1 MSRLRAFGATLVS
14 TALFAATL
22 AFVLAPIASSA
33 AAVEPA
39 PQSILNFDGNTGWI
53 NSKPLTPQDLRGK
66 VVLIDFWEYTCI
78 NCLRT
83 LPYLREWEKRYASQ
97 GLVIIGVHTPEFE
110 FSGDA
115 RNIAAAVKHLDV
127 TWPVVMDTRD
137 AIWNRYK
144 NDIWPREILYDQNGN
159 LVESVEGEGSYQAT
173 ETKIQQLLKA
183 SNPSA
188 TFPPVMALLPQDSY
202 LKPGAVCYPQ
212 TQETYVGGE
221 RGKIANAPIGLAASR
236 YDVNYVDNNPLH
248 VDGDIYLSGYWHSSQ
263 QAMVSR
269 DNNGHLA
276 LKYHAL
282 QVVAVMRLENTGP
295 VRVDVTQD
303 GEPVAKTDAGAD
315 IKYDAQGHSYV
326 TVDAGRAY
334 ELIMNQ
340 KWGTHELELIPRGP
354 GVGIY
359 SFAFESCEAASS

>member
-1 MSRLRAFGATLVS
+1 MLGM
-14 TALFAATL
+14 TALSSSLAVPTIAA
-22 AFVLAPIASSA
+22 SA
-33 AAVEPA
+33 ANVAPA
-39 PQSILNFDGNTGWI
+39 PEQILNFDGNVGWL

-66 VVLIDFWEYTCI
+66 VVLVDFWEYTCI

-83 LPYLREWEKRYASQ
+83 LPYLREWQRRYAPQ
-97 GLVIIGVHTPEFE
+97 GLVIVGVHTPEFD
-110 FSGDA
+110 FSSDPK
-115 RNIAAAVKHLDV
+115 NIAAAVKHLDV
-127 TWPVVMDTRD
+127 TWPVVMDSKET
-137 AIWNRYK
+137 IWTRYK
-144 NDIWPREILYDQNGN
+144 NDIWPREILYDQAGK

-183 SNPSA
+183 ANPA
-188 TFPPVMALLPQDSY
+188 AKFPPVMALLPQDSY

-221 RGKIANAPIGLAASR
+221 RGKIANAPIGLAAQR
-236 YDVNYVDNNPLH
+236 YDVNYVDSNPLH
-248 VDGDIYLSGYWHSSQ
+248 ADGEIYLGGYWHATQ

-269 DNNGHLA
+269 DNRGHLS
-276 LKYHAL
+276 LTYHAL
-282 QVVAVMRLENTGP
+282 QVVAVMKPEQGTP
-295 VRVDVTQD
+295 VAVTVTQD
-303 GEPVAKTDAGAD
+303 GAPVAKVDAGAD

-340 KWGTHELELIPRGP
+340 KWGTHELQLLPQRD

-359 SFAFESCEAASS
+359 SFAFESCEAAPS